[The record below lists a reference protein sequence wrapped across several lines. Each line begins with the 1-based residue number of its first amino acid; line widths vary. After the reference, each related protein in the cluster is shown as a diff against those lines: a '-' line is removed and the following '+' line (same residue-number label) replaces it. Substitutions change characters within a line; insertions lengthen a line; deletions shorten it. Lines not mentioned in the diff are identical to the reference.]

1 MTDPNQQSRAVTR
14 PPSPEEQE
22 TAVKLLTAAFAD
34 DAIPVD
40 EFERRVAEVYRAET
54 GSALEAI
61 TRDLPRAAAEGTVEP
76 AAAKAAV
83 PATLE
88 HEGHLARRPRQKVQ
102 SVLSSVERRVPGPM
116 PERLDVR
123 AVMGSLEVDLRRAE
137 FPPGVTEIAV
147 DAILGSIEIE
157 LPEHV
162 QVEDDGHAFLG
173 CFSVRGRARALST
186 EAAPIVRITGRSIL
200 ANVEIELDD

>member
-1 MTDPNQQSRAVTR
+1 M
-14 PPSPEEQE
+14 
-22 TAVKLLTAAFAD
+22 KLLTSAFAD

-40 EFERRVAEVYRAET
+40 EFERRVAEVYRAENPVV
-54 GSALEAI
+54 LKAI
-61 TRDLPRAAAEGTVEP
+61 TEDLPRTAAGS
-76 AAAKAAV
+76 AV
-83 PATLE
+83 RPFDPP
-88 HEGHLARRPRQKVQ
+88 GSIARRPVQRVQ

-137 FPPGVTEIAV
+137 FPPGVTEIAI
-147 DAILGSIEIE
+147 DAILGSIEID

-173 CFSVRGRARALST
+173 TFSVRGRSRPRGGD
-186 EAAPIVRITGRSIL
+186 AAPVVRITGRSIL
-200 ANVEIELDD
+200 ASVEIELDD